1 MYEAAEF
8 LGIIAFAISGFSI
21 AVKNNLDL
29 LGVLIAVFLTALGGG
44 ILRDVIVSTTPYTFM
59 HTAPALVVFI
69 VLLLLILFKVHRRGS
84 IENKPYFIVSDSI
97 GLVAF
102 SITGAMVALE
112 HEFNFAGVVAVSFTA
127 AVGGGILR
135 DIIINEVPFI
145 VKTGFYGT
153 VSLVIGTL
161 VYFLDKFD
169 TITPINIA
177 IIFVIGVSLRV
188 IAYYKKWSIPLK

>member
-21 AVKNNLDL
+21 AVKSNLDL
-29 LGVLIAVFLTALGGG
+29 LGVCIAVFLTALGGG
-44 ILRDVIVSTTPYTFM
+44 ILRDIIVISRPYTFS
-59 HTAPALVVFI
+59 HTEPALIVFI

-84 IENKPYFIVSDSI
+84 IENKPYFILSDSI

-112 HEFNFAGVVAVSFTA
+112 HSFNFAGVLMVAFIA

-135 DIIINEVPFI
+135 DIIINEVPF
-145 VKTGFYGT
+145 VFKTGFYGT
-153 VSLVIGTL
+153 ISLVIASL
-161 VYFLDKFD
+161 VYILHYFD
-169 TITPINIA
+169 ILLPINIA
-177 IIFVIGVSLRV
+177 IIFIIGVSLRV
-188 IAYYKKWSIPLK
+188 IAYYKKWNIPLK

>member
-8 LGIIAFAISGFSI
+8 LGIIAFAISGFST

-44 ILRDVIVSTTPYTFM
+44 ILRDVIVSVTPYTFS
-59 HTAPALVVFI
+59 HTAPALVAFI
-69 VLLLLILFKVHRRGS
+69 VLLLLILFKVHKRDS

-112 HEFNFAGVVAVSFTA
+112 HNFNFAGILMVAFSA

-145 VKTGFYGT
+145 FKTGFYGS
-153 VSLVIGTL
+153 VSLVVATL
-161 VYFLDKFD
+161 VYILHSFD
-169 TITPINIA
+169 ILIPINIA
-177 IIFVIGVSLRV
+177 VIFVIGVSLRV
-188 IAYYKKWSIPLK
+188 VAYYKKWNIPLK

>member
-21 AVKNNLDL
+21 AVKNHLDL

-44 ILRDVIVSTTPYTFM
+44 ILRDIVVSVTPYTFS

-69 VLLLLILFKVHRRGS
+69 VLLLLILFKVHKRDS
-84 IENKPYFIVSDSI
+84 IENKPYFIVSDSV

-112 HEFNFAGVVAVSFTA
+112 HNFNFAGVLMVAFAA

-135 DIIINEVPFI
+135 DVIINEVPFI
-145 VKTGFYGT
+145 FKTGFYGS
-153 VSLVIGTL
+153 VSLVVATL
-161 VYFLDKFD
+161 VYILHNFD
-169 TITPINIA
+169 ILIPINIA
-177 IIFVIGVSLRV
+177 IIFIIGVSLRV
-188 IAYYKKWSIPLK
+188 IAYYKKWNIPLK